1 MNVDVEPEKLL
12 FSEYKSFK
20 TNEIYEINLNKNV
33 TLIIGKNNTGKSSL
47 IDVLEMIY
55 DKEYYANKENV
66 AKGLSLS
73 FRLNLIHIERG
84 FSKSVGGGS
93 IGGNHFE
100 FGSMFENR
108 LINCAVRD
116 KELCISNYQEEDL
129 QWYKAPNEWNNVARS
144 YFLPSIYTCFRRI
157 NAERD
162 IVPELENDSEEI
174 SFAGDG
180 VSNLIRKYINNNK
193 YDESLV
199 EELLLQELNRIMEP
213 DVSFS
218 NIRIQEVNKND
229 NNEYY
234 WEIFL
239 QEGSNRFALSKSGSG
254 LKTILLILVNLF
266 LVPKLSKDKKMIYAF
281 EEVENN
287 LHPALQ
293 RRVFEYLY
301 DYAEKHDTK
310 IFLTTHSHVAI
321 NTFFGRENAQIYHIV
336 KNDGQSDIREIENS
350 IEKYEILNDLDVK
363 ASDIF
368 QSNGIIWVEGPSDR
382 IYLLKWLEVFC
393 DSKFIEGQ
401 DFQFM
406 YYGGR
411 LLSHYSAD
419 VDNDTEGLINV
430 LIANRNAA
438 IMIDSD
444 KTVSRGR
451 LNETKR
457 RIRDEFKRLG
467 YFCWITKG
475 KEIENYISVDAINT
489 KFDQQMEQ
497 ISDYDLFPEYIKK
510 VDNYFSNHKVEFARR
525 VCPYITTENSENIMD
540 LKEQVVKLYNE
551 ICKWNNIKPDSH

>member
-1 MNVDVEPEKLL
+1 MNFDEPEKLF
-12 FSEYKSFK
+12 FSEYKSFQSDRRF
-20 TNEIYEINLNKNV
+20 EINLNKNV
-33 TLIIGKNNTGKSSL
+33 TLIIGRNNTGKSSL
-47 IDVLEMIY
+47 IDVLEKIY
-55 DKEYYANKENV
+55 DQDYFDNKESIV
-66 AKGLSLS
+66 KDLSLS
-73 FRLNLIHIERG
+73 YKLNARHIESG
-84 FSKSVGGGS
+84 FSKFYGVGPLGRKP
-93 IGGNHFE
+93 FE
-100 FGSMFENR
+100 FGFKFVDR
-108 LINCAVRD
+108 LINCEVGT
-116 KELCISNYQEEDL
+116 KELVLASYQQEDL
-129 QWYKAPNEWNNVARS
+129 QLNKASHEWDNVARS
-144 YFLPSIYTCFRRI
+144 YAVPSKYTCFRRI

-162 IVPELENDSEEI
+162 INPEIENDSESI
-174 SFAGDG
+174 SFNGDG

-193 YDESLV
+193 YDEGLV
-199 EELLLQELNRIMEP
+199 EKTLLVELNKIMEP
-213 DVSFS
+213 DASFS
-218 NIRIQEVNKND
+218 NIRIQEVNKNEK
-229 NNEYY
+229 NEYY

-239 QEGSNRFALSKSGSG
+239 QEGNRRFALSKSGSG
-254 LKTILLILVNLF
+254 LKTIILILVNLF
-266 LVPKLSKDKKMIYAF
+266 LVPDLSKGKKMIYAF

-301 DYAEKHDTK
+301 DYAEKNDTK

-321 NTFFGRENAQIYHIV
+321 NTFYGRENAQIYHVV
-336 KNDGQSDIREIENS
+336 KNDGKSDIREIENS

-393 DSKFIEGQ
+393 NSKFIEGQ

-419 VDNDTEGLINV
+419 VDNDTDGLINV

-444 KTVSRGR
+444 KTVIKGH
-451 LNETKR
+451 LNDTKR

-475 KEIENYISVDAINT
+475 KEIENYISVAAINGRFEE
-489 KFDQQMEQ
+489 KMEQ
-497 ISDYDLFPEYIKK
+497 ISDYDSFPEYIKK
-510 VDNYFSNHKVEFARR
+510 VDKSFPSHKVEFARR
-525 VCPYITTENSENIMD
+525 VCPYITSENSENIMD
-540 LKEQVVKLYNE
+540 LKEQVTKLYGE
-551 ICKWNNIKPDSH
+551 ICKWNNVKKEK

>member
-1 MNVDVEPEKLL
+1 MNIDEPEKLL

-20 TNEIYEINLNKNV
+20 TNERYEINLNKNV
-33 TLIIGKNNTGKSSL
+33 TLIIGRNNTGKSSL

-55 DKEYYANKENV
+55 DKDYFDNKDNFI
-66 AKGLSLS
+66 KDLSLLY
-73 FRLNLIHIERG
+73 RLKKNHIESG
-84 FSKSVGGGS
+84 FSRSVGGGS
-93 IGGNHFE
+93 IGGNYFE
-100 FGSMFENR
+100 FGCKFENQ
-108 LINCAVRD
+108 LINCAVGA
-116 KELCISNYQEEDL
+116 KELVLGSYQVEDL
-129 QWYKAPNEWNNVARS
+129 QLNKALHEWNNVARS
-144 YFLPSIYTCFRRI
+144 YGLPSRQTCFRRI

-174 SFAGDG
+174 SFTGDG

-199 EELLLQELNRIMEP
+199 EETLLQELNKIMEP

-336 KNDGQSDIREIENS
+336 KKDGQSDIREIENS

-393 DSKFIEGQ
+393 NSKFIEGQ

-419 VDNDTEGLINV
+419 VDKDTKGLINV
-430 LIANRNAA
+430 LITNRNAA

-444 KTVSRGR
+444 RIVSRGH